1 MRSNGSRAMNSSG
14 SKSRIF
20 RDKREEMQLL
30 PHPSPS
36 LPNTLQAPGE
46 DPSPLRQ
53 SLPPGL
59 SLGQYG
65 EVYSRAHSPLLQHHR
80 PDCRAEGMLCDPK
93 GPSRPLGLDIR
104 IIWWPQLWATQLST
118 PPSWLLPCQVHLCS
132 WWAPYTTVSAESS
145 ALPEGPSGL
154 PQSRATGC
162 IQSPWGHPASPSPA
176 GHSGVG
182 RTHLKVSGQRQP
194 QLAG

>member
-104 IIWWPQLWATQLST
+104 IIGGHSSELHSSQ
-118 PPSWLLPCQVHLCS
+118 LLPPGFCPARYTSAAGGHLIPRCQLRAVLSLKDLPACLK
-132 WWAPYTTVSAESS
+132 AGPQAASS
-145 ALPEGPSGL
+145 PLEDIQPPLPLLGTQE
-154 PQSRATGC
+154 
-162 IQSPWGHPASPSPA
+162 
-176 GHSGVG
+176 
-182 RTHLKVSGQRQP
+182 
-194 QLAG
+194 